1 MKMKKLSL
9 LILLFLPALSLAND
23 ANVYFQIMAINLS
36 IDSIKDSPDEL
47 SAELKKDPKNNL
59 LRYQRGLAYA
69 KARNYEKAIKDLEKL
84 VDQDETDKM
93 SLCQK
98 GYVSFLTGRLDRA
111 LTDWNEVL
119 KLDSTVTPVYLMR
132 GSAYAFQ
139 GKYELAEK
147 DFKKAN
153 AITPVTAEQYFYRGI
168 SNKILNMNF
177 QAAEDLSK
185 AISLDSTLTIAYL
198 IRAKTYSKL
207 MKYELAMRDINASLA
222 KDTLSWLPHL
232 YSGDINVESEKSVQ
246 AINEYSKA
254 IDLAPDFVW
263 LIIKRIQVH
272 QELKQYDKVI
282 DDCTKIISIGKGG
295 LVLAFRMRGIAYRET
310 GALMLGKNDLMQAN
324 RLEQMYK

>member
-1 MKMKKLSL
+1 MKRLAL
-9 LILLFLPALSLAND
+9 TIILFLPAVCLASD
-23 ANVYFQIMAINLS
+23 ANMYFQIMAINLS
-36 IDSIKDSPDEL
+36 VDSIKASPEEL

-98 GYVSFLTGRLDRA
+98 GYVNFLMGQLDRA
-111 LTDWNEVL
+111 IKDWDITLN
-119 KLDSTVTPVYLMR
+119 LDSNMTQVYLMR

-139 GKYELAEK
+139 GKSEFAEK

-153 AITPVTAEQYFYRGI
+153 SISPVTAAQYFYRGI

-185 AISLDSTLTIAYL
+185 AVSLDSTLIIAYL

-207 MKYELAMRDINASLA
+207 MKYELALRDINTMLA
-222 KDTLSWLPHL
+222 KDTLSWLPYL
-232 YSGDINVESEKSVQ
+232 YSGDINVESQNSGQ
-246 AINEYSKA
+246 AIKEYSKA

-263 LIIKRIQVH
+263 LIIKRIQVY

-282 DDCTKIISIGKGG
+282 EDCTKIISIGKGG
-295 LVLAFRMRGIAYRET
+295 LVSAFRMRGIAYRET
-310 GALMLGKNDLMQAN
+310 GASMLGMNDLMQAN
-324 RLEQMYK
+324 RLEQMYR